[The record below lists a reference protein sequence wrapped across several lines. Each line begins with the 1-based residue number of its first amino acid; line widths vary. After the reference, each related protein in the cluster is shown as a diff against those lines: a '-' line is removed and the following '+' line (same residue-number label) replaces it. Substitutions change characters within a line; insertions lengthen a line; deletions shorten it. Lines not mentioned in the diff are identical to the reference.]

1 MPRRLTVE
9 QYFDGVVHRDRSV
22 LGRAISLVES
32 KRPTDRRLADVLIE
46 RCLQHPKQAIRIGMT
61 GVPGVGKSTMLES
74 FGMMLVNQGLHIAVL
89 AIDPSSSRT
98 GGSILGDKTR
108 MQHLSVHE
116 SAFVRPSPTD
126 THLGG
131 VARKTREAMI
141 ICEAAGFD
149 VIIVESVGVGQSEIT
164 LTGMV
169 DCFVALML
177 PNAGDELQGIKKG
190 LLEWV
195 DIIAINK
202 ADGSN
207 EQNAK
212 LAQRDFQTAFHY
224 LPPRY
229 PGWQPKVLLT
239 SALHEIGI
247 AELWTA
253 IQEHQTFLKDS
264 GTLQTLRQSQ
274 RVEWFTHTLQSSV
287 WEQFIGHSIV
297 RSNWNGILQQVRDGR
312 ISIHAAVESLL
323 LDGSGHDPLD

>member
-9 QYFDGVVHRDRSV
+9 QYFDGVVRRDRSV

-32 KRPTDRRLADVLIE
+32 KRSADRQLADALIE
-46 RCLQHPKQAIRIGMT
+46 QCLQHPKQAIRIGMT

-74 FGMMLVNQGLHIAVL
+74 FGMMLVNQGLQVAVL

-131 VARKTREAMI
+131 VAGKTREAMI

-164 LTGMV
+164 LAGMV

-177 PNAGDELQGIKKG
+177 PNAGDELQGIKK
-190 LLEWV
+190 
-195 DIIAINK
+195 DC
-202 ADGSN
+202 
-207 EQNAK
+207 
-212 LAQRDFQTAFHY
+212 
-224 LPPRY
+224 
-229 PGWQPKVLLT
+229 
-239 SALHEIGI
+239 
-247 AELWTA
+247 
-253 IQEHQTFLKDS
+253 
-264 GTLQTLRQSQ
+264 
-274 RVEWFTHTLQSSV
+274 
-287 WEQFIGHSIV
+287 
-297 RSNWNGILQQVRDGR
+297 WNGWTSLPLTKPMDAMNRMPDWLSEIFKPPFIICHRDIL
-312 ISIHAAVESLL
+312 
-323 LDGSGHDPLD
+323 SGNPKSC

>member
-9 QYFDGVVHRDRSV
+9 QYFDGIVRRDRSV

-32 KRPTDRRLADVLIE
+32 KRSDDRQLANSLIE
-46 RCLQHPKQAIRIGMT
+46 CCLQRSNQAIRIGMT
-61 GVPGVGKSTMLES
+61 GVPGVGKSTMLEA
-74 FGMMLVNQGLHIAVL
+74 FGMMLVSQGLRVAVL
-89 AIDPSSSRT
+89 ANDPSSSRT

-164 LTGMV
+164 LAGMV

-202 ADGSN
+202 ADGAN
-207 EQNAK
+207 EQNAR

-229 PGWQPKVLLT
+229 QGWQPKVLLT
-239 SALHEIGI
+239 SALEGVGI
-247 AELWTA
+247 PELWNL
-253 IQEHQTFLKDS
+253 IQEHRLFLQDS
-264 GTLQTLRQSQ
+264 GALQSLRSAQ
-274 RVEWFTHTLQSSV
+274 RVDWFTQSLQSNV
-287 WEQFIGHSIV
+287 WDQFLAHPV
-297 RSNWNGILQQVRDGR
+297 VKANWDRMLQQVTDGR

-323 LDGSGHDPLD
+323 LDGSRHDPLD

>member
-9 QYFDGVVHRDRSV
+9 QYFDGVVRRDRSV

-32 KRPTDRRLADVLIE
+32 KRSADRRLADALIE
-46 RCLQHPKQAIRIGMT
+46 QCLQHPKQAIRIGVT

-74 FGMMLVNQGLHIAVL
+74 FGMMLVKQGLQVAVL

-108 MQHLSVHE
+108 MQQLSVHE

-164 LTGMV
+164 LAGMV

-202 ADGSN
+202 ADGTN
-207 EQNAK
+207 EQNAR

-224 LPPRY
+224 LPPRFQN
-229 PGWQPKVLLT
+229 WQPKVLLT

-247 AELWTA
+247 AELWMA
-253 IQEHQTFLKDS
+253 IQEHQIFLMES
-264 GTLQTLRQSQ
+264 GHLQTLRQSQ

-287 WEQFIGHSIV
+287 WEQFMAHSAV
-297 RSNWNGILQQVRDGR
+297 RTKWNSILQKVRDGR